1 MKQLSLAFLGYYR
14 IKSNTCNKII
24 LFRFI

>member
-1 MKQLSLAFLGYYR
+1 MKQLIFLGYYR
-14 IKSNTCNKII
+14 IKSSTCNKII